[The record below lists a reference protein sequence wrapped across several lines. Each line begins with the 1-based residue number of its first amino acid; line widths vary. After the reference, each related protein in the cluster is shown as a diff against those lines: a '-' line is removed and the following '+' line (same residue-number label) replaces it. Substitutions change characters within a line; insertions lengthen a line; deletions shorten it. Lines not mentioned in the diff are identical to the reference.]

1 MISLCRAGSRRV
13 RTAEHLAGLRA
24 SNDECDFSAQAI
36 A

>member
-1 MISLCRAGSRRV
+1 MISVRRAGFSRV
-13 RTAEHLAGLRA
+13 RTAEHLTGLRA